1 MNQMNVSRGR
11 LSRRT
16 LIASTIA
23 TAVVGRPLCPVRAQ
37 DNPEVNDV
45 LAAASL
51 RLAEVESLH
60 FTLEVDGETYIEES
74 GTIRLESAKGD
85 LARPDKVAVE
95 FQVSLLGAATVS
107 IRMITVGETSWT
119 TDLITGNWG
128 EAPPEFGYN
137 PTIIYDN
144 QNGLGPVMG
153 KLDEPRIE
161 GTEEVDDREAYH
173 VVGTATK
180 EVIAPVTA
188 YTMTG
193 ETVGV
198 ELWIDIETWNLLRIM
213 LVEPES
219 EEKDDPATW
228 VMDLSAFDEQVTIE
242 PPE

>member
-23 TAVVGRPLCPVRAQ
+23 TAVVGRPLRPVRAQ